1 VLLHI
6 PRIHIFL
13 GKIDIA
19 VASRGA
25 PEGAEHASQ
34 RERSH
39 YETRH
44 YWLFRQPLRSL
55 RFSTMASRPEVAL
68 SCWGPAINPVVA
80 AGGWTMTSPTS
91 SGPVRAQFLRSLL
104 ALAVLVPVGV
114 LFGQLWQEQSD
125 RLSFAAKERDGIE
138 YLTTLGQV
146 TTALT
151 DAQSDAIAGGD
162 IDETGLA
169 RAVDA
174 ASAVD
179 ARLGDDLRT
188 RDRWSGLRAKIEAL
202 PTPASA
208 SKEDLYTAY
217 GEATDL
223 LLALYGKVRENSH
236 LIRDPEGDTYFLQDG
251 AAEELPES
259 VVAAGRFADLVVL
272 AADRP
277 ASERSQAVAEL
288 TAARQGVLD
297 PASDL
302 ADGLQ
307 SAVDSTDSRTM
318 GGNLLSRLDRF
329 RRGMDVLANSA
340 GSLSGR
346 TALPRADQLAAARN
360 EVQIAATELS
370 TAILAELDQ
379 LIEDRISALET
390 KRWLAVGTLG
400 VIVLLAVTPM
410 VITVA
415 GGRKRRHR
423 PFNGVP
429 ETVPSEWERAGAAR

>member
-1 VLLHI
+1 
-6 PRIHIFL
+6 
-13 GKIDIA
+13 
-19 VASRGA
+19 
-25 PEGAEHASQ
+25 
-34 RERSH
+34 
-39 YETRH
+39 
-44 YWLFRQPLRSL
+44 
-55 RFSTMASRPEVAL
+55 
-68 SCWGPAINPVVA
+68 
-80 AGGWTMTSPTS
+80 MTSPTS
-91 SGPVRAQFLRSLL
+91 SGPVRAQLLRSLL

-138 YLTTLGQV
+138 YLTTLSQV

-151 DAQSDAIAGGD
+151 DAQSDAVAGGEVD
-162 IDETGLA
+162 QTALA

-188 RDRWSGLRAKIEAL
+188 HDRWSGLRAKIEAL
-202 PTPASA
+202 PTAASA
-208 SKEDLYTAY
+208 DKEDLYTAY

-223 LLALYGKVRENSH
+223 LLALYGKVRENSQ

-259 VVAAGRFADLVVL
+259 VVSAGRFADLVVL
-272 AADRP
+272 AASRP
-277 ASERSQAVAEL
+277 SDERAQAVAEL

-340 GSLSGR
+340 GSLTGR
-346 TALPRADQLAAARN
+346 ANLPRADQLTAARA
-360 EVQIAATELS
+360 EVQAAATELS
-370 TAILAELDQ
+370 NAILAELDA
-379 LIEDRISALET
+379 LIEDRISGLT
-390 KRWLAVGTLG
+390 TDRWLAVGTLAA
-400 VIVLLAVTPM
+400 IVLLAAAPM
-410 VITVA
+410 AITLA
-415 GGRKRRHR
+415 DGRKRRRR
-423 PFNGVP
+423 PFGGVP
-429 ETVPSEWERAGAAR
+429 ATVPSEWEPAGAAR